1 MVEDRTSFYYLAIT
15 SLWRIIFM
23 IPLALKL
30 NLIKKLL
37 PKYLLQNLSKV
48 IIKRKPIYIVD
59 RLDWKDIELTRI

>member
-1 MVEDRTSFYYLAIT
+1 
-15 SLWRIIFM
+15 M
-23 IPLALKL
+23 ILLALKL

-59 RLDWKDIELTRI
+59 RLD